1 MIKRSH
7 STKRK
12 GKNAPTWLESES
24 VTPKKGKQMIQARTG
39 IQKHVAWVSYH
50 KCQWLSGS
58 YWCPTFS
65 GWKQSS
71 EFGQFFWGERG
82 GAPPPAAI
90 RGNWDA
96 SEIGN
101 WWAHPPNWSI
111 VGSHLRFTLFYP
123 QRRQDWQLLSTPT
136 QTLYNDEIESWFMN
150 IVGADL
156 FCIINKAFS
165 CMWLKFCNSCWVWNL
180 IESVKTDH
188 LLIKGAKTGQNRWRT
203 EKKTRKQN
211 SRLISTELI
220 TDDNLFAYL
229 FPSLKFNL

>member
-1 MIKRSH
+1 ML
-7 STKRK
+7 
-12 GKNAPTWLESES
+12 PTWFESES
-24 VTPKKGKQMIQARTG
+24 VTPKKGKQMIQARTW
-39 IQKHVAWVSYH
+39 IQKHEWATTSASDYLVA
-50 KCQWLSGS
+50 
-58 YWCPTFS
+58 T

-101 WWAHPPNWSI
+101 WWAHPPNWGI
-111 VGSHLRFTLFYP
+111 VGSHLRFSLFYP

-156 FCIINKAFS
+156 FCIINKVFS

-180 IESVKTDH
+180 IVNVKTDY
-188 LLIKGAKTGQNRWRT
+188 LLVKGAKTGQNRWRT
-203 EKKTRKQN
+203 EKKTIKQEN
-211 SRLISTELI
+211 RIHWIDNRWLFVRLFISQPQI
-220 TDDNLFAYL
+220 
-229 FPSLKFNL
+229 